1 MGLFKP
7 PGRELGQLFFSREK
21 NPRQGKVG
29 AVEVVRARIIH
40 VARAS
45 TVGLAINSA
54 FWGGGEVQHVGPSGR
69 KVLILQCEEEPRLF
83 GKVVYSSL
91 VCNSEKLEI
100 LSRVLKK

>member
-1 MGLFKP
+1 MGA
-7 PGRELGQLFFSREK
+7 G
-21 NPRQGKVG
+21 
-29 AVEVVRARIIH
+29 IIH

-69 KVLILQCEEEPRLF
+69 NFLILQCEEDPRLF
-83 GKVVYSSL
+83 GQVVYSSL